1 MEKNKKIKKKTTSLL
16 EELNLYSLPAAATN
30 VISSERSTSRLLD
43 TAGVIVG
50 AEKQLADT
58 APPKKYN
65 KKQQ

>member
-1 MEKNKKIKKKTTSLL
+1 MEKNKKKTTSLV

-30 VISSERSTSRLLD
+30 VISTERSTSRLLD